1 MSGEYKLPRWVL
13 LNIIFGIVI
22 MFSGVMMCNA
32 SAFISPDMGFSIHAY
47 NIFKWGIVIRNCGV
61 LIESLGLIGG
71 AVVGNKIDKYLRIS
85 MLLAGAIIIGLLW
98 QNPLGR

>member
-1 MSGEYKLPRWVL
+1 MSEEYKLPRWIVL
-13 LNIIFGIVI
+13 SIIFGIVI

-32 SAFISPDMGFSIHAY
+32 SAFISPDMGWSIYAY
-47 NIFKWGIVIRNCGV
+47 NVFKSGVVLRNCGV
-61 LIESLGLIGG
+61 FIESLGLIGG
-71 AVVGNKIDKYLRIS
+71 AVIGNKIDRYLRIS